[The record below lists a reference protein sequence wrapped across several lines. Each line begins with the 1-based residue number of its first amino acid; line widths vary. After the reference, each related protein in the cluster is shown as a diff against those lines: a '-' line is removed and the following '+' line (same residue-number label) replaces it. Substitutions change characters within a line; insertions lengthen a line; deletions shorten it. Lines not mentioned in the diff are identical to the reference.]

1 MAGSLKKKKKKQKK
15 NNRPGDKIFADNKRT
30 KKQWPFI
37 FIFVFLGRHK
47 VVLITQPTRKSE
59 TNKDED
65 TRAEGVS

>member
-1 MAGSLKKKKKKQKK
+1 MAGSLKKIKRQPG
-15 NNRPGDKIFADNKRT
+15 NNRHGDKIFVENKRT

-37 FIFVFLGRHK
+37 FILVFLGRHK
-47 VVLITQPTRKSE
+47 VVLITQPTRKIE